1 MSVLCETEVD
11 IELPLCVKVSEWQ
24 RI

>member
-11 IELPLCVKVSEWQ
+11 IELPVCVKVSEWQ
-24 RI
+24 RF